1 LFLTLLLSLYFLG
14 VQFIEYSDSG
24 LSIRR
29 GIYGRIFFF
38 STGFHGL
45 HVIFGRVYLLV
56 NYMRIGASHYRVFH
70 HLGFEFAI
78 LYWHFVDVVWLFL
91 FVFIY

>member
-1 LFLTLLLSLYFLG
+1 MEYRDASVTLRS
-14 VQFIEYSDSG
+14 
-24 LSIRR
+24 

-45 HVIFGRVYLLV
+45 HVIFGSIFLLF
-56 NYMRIGASHYRVFH
+56 NFYRIAVGHYRMFR

-78 LYWHFVDVVWLFL
+78 LY
-91 FVFIY
+91 